1 MDIDYFKK
9 VNDTCDHQCGD
20 FILQQI
26 AAIIEKDIR
35 IEDTLARYKGEEFCC
50 LLPETSIERAT
61 MVAERSRKKI
71 SPQAYRYLDRSVDVT
86 ISLGVSTLNEETTT
100 TEMLLKRRMQHY
112 MPPRMR
118 DAIGFIVEK

>member
-26 AAIIEKDIR
+26 AAIIEKNIR

-50 LLPETSIERAT
+50 LLPKTSIEEAT
-61 MVAERSRKKI
+61 IFSRK
-71 SPQAYRYLDRSVDVT
+71 
-86 ISLGVSTLNEETTT
+86 
-100 TEMLLKRRMQHY
+100 
-112 MPPRMR
+112 
-118 DAIGFIVEK
+118 